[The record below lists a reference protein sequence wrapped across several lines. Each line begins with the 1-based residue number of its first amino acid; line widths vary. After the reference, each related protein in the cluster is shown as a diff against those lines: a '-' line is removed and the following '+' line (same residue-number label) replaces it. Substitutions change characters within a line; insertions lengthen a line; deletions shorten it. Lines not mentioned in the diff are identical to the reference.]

1 MLSATFWHRNT
12 RARVKPLPGVPGGAN
27 HLRKL
32 MLGAALAVAPLTP
45 APAQDVAHFMVR
57 VDHML
62 SLGPF
67 ALLTP
72 DFYRLKHLVEADG
85 DQLKREFAVE
95 KALGHKT
102 LFCPPTTDKPRV
114 SKTEYLAAL
123 RAVPLAHRATT
134 DTKDV
139 LRTVLERKYPCL

>member
-1 MLSATFWHRNT
+1 M
-12 RARVKPLPGVPGGAN
+12 
-27 HLRKL
+27 RKL
-32 MLGAALAVAPLTP
+32 ILGAALAALPLTP

-95 KALGHKT
+95 KALGNKT

-114 SKTEYLAAL
+114 NKNEYLAAL

-139 LRTVLERKYPCL
+139 LRTVLERKYPCR

>member
-1 MLSATFWHRNT
+1 MRKYL
-12 RARVKPLPGVPGGAN
+12 LGV
-27 HLRKL
+27 
-32 MLGAALAVAPLTP
+32 ALAAVPLTP

-67 ALLTP
+67 ALLTR

-85 DQLKREFAVE
+85 DQLKLEYARARAAGEA
-95 KALGHKT
+95 T
-102 LFCPPTTDKPRV
+102 RFCPPTTDKPRV
-114 SKTEYLAAL
+114 SKDEYLRAL
-123 RAVPLAHRATT
+123 RAVPPHQRLTT

-139 LRTVLERKYPCL
+139 LRTVLERKYPCRGRA

>member
-1 MLSATFWHRNT
+1 M
-12 RARVKPLPGVPGGAN
+12 
-27 HLRKL
+27 RKYL
-32 MLGAALAVAPLTP
+32 LGAILAAVPLSP
-45 APAQDVAHFMVR
+45 APAQDVAHFLVR

-62 SLGPF
+62 GLGPF

-85 DQLKREFAVE
+85 EDLKREFAVE

-102 LFCPPTTDKPRV
+102 KFCPPTIDKPRV
-114 SKTEYLAAL
+114 NKNEYLAAL
-123 RAVPLAHRATT
+123 RAVPLAHRSST

-139 LRTVLERKYPCL
+139 LRTVLEQKYPCR

>member
-1 MLSATFWHRNT
+1 M
-12 RARVKPLPGVPGGAN
+12 
-27 HLRKL
+27 RKL
-32 MLGAALAVAPLTP
+32 MLGAALAALPLTP

-67 ALLTP
+67 ALLTR

-85 DQLKREFAVE
+85 DQLKREYAVE
-95 KALGHKT
+95 QALGHKT
-102 LFCPPTTDKPRV
+102 KFCPPTTDKPRV
-114 SKTEYLAAL
+114 NKNEYLAAL
-123 RAVPLAHRATT
+123 RAVPLNRRATT

-139 LRTVLERKYPCL
+139 LRTVLESKYPCR